1 MADKVAL
8 ITGASR
14 GIGRAC
20 AIELAKAGYD
30 IAVSYA
36 GNDEAANSTI
46 NELLALGVKAK
57 AYKFNV
63 ADKEACAKAVE
74 EVLADFGKLDV
85 LVNNAGITR
94 DGLFMRMNAENWE
107 AVINTNLNSAFYMT
121 NPVVRVMM
129 KQRSGCIINMSSIV
143 GVYGNAGQANYSA
156 AKAGLIGFTKS
167 LAKEIGSR
175 NIRVNAIAPGFI
187 QTDMT
192 KGLEETKIAEHIA
205 LNRLGNPE
213 DIAKTVK
220 FLAEDGTYITGQ
232 VIGVDGGLSI

>member
-1 MADKVAL
+1 
-8 ITGASR
+8 
-14 GIGRAC
+14 
-20 AIELAKAGYD
+20 
-30 IAVSYA
+30 
-36 GNDEAANSTI
+36 
-46 NELLALGVKAK
+46 
-57 AYKFNV
+57 
-63 ADKEACAKAVE
+63 
-74 EVLADFGKLDV
+74 
-85 LVNNAGITR
+85 
-94 DGLFMRMNAENWE
+94 
-107 AVINTNLNSAFYMT
+107 
-121 NPVVRVMM
+121 
-129 KQRSGCIINMSSIV
+129 MSSIV